1 MAQFEAWA
9 HLEVRYANFVELE
22 AAGAL
27 WYPPIFLLPFFF
39 LSLSIKNGRV
49 YFQARS
55 CYLLCLRFFFFF
67 LCIKRLDTKYL
78 NHRKKFQ
85 RDLVFFI
92 LFVFFVFSSKFKGQ
106 NKGAGM
112 RGWMNELNECIVES
126 VIVDDWI
133 TG

>member
-1 MAQFEAWA
+1 MAQFEALA

-27 WYPPIFLLPFFF
+27 WYPPIFLLLFFF
-39 LSLSIKNGRV
+39 SFTLYQKRAGVLSSAIMLFIV
-49 YFQARS
+49 FA
-55 CYLLCLRFFFFF
+55 LFFFF

-92 LFVFFVFSSKFKGQ
+92 LFGFFVFSSKFKGQ
-106 NKGAGM
+106 NKGGGGAGLD
-112 RGWMNELNECIVES
+112 E
-126 VIVDDWI
+126 
-133 TG
+133 